1 MKYADL
7 HIHSNYS
14 DGVKSPEE
22 IIKTAIKDNIKYISI
37 TDHDSISSQYVTK
50 NNYKEINIIPGI
62 ELSTEYKEMELHILG
77 YFMDIDNNELQ
88 ELAKELNTQ
97 RIKRVE
103 DILFKLNKYDIK
115 LDIGDLAIDI
125 DATVGRSH
133 VANAMVKKGYF
144 DNYKSA
150 FRNFLIQGKPGYVKG
165 FKLNYKDC
173 IDVINKAGG
182 VAILAHP
189 GQIYRKI
196 EVENILKELRCF
208 GLKGIEVYH
217 PSHSQGD
224 INKFFNLSKKYKLC
238 ITGGSDYHGKAL
250 GYDNLSIGSYGLNEE
265 YLEKFIKINNSS
277 GLQNSL

>member
-1 MKYADL
+1 MKSVDL
-7 HIHSNYS
+7 HIHSCYS
-14 DGVKSPEE
+14 DGIYTPEQ
-22 IIKTAIKDNIKYISI
+22 IAKTAKEKGIKCISI
-37 TDHDSISSQYVTK
+37 TDHDSIAAQYIVNTEY
-50 NNYKEINIIPGI
+50 NNKDLKIIPGI

-115 LDIGDLAIDI
+115 LDIEDLAIDI

-150 FRNFLIQGKPGYVKG
+150 FKNFLIQGKPGYVKG
-165 FKLNYKDC
+165 FRLNYKDC

-265 YLEKFIKINNSS
+265 YLEKFIKINNR
-277 GLQNSL
+277 